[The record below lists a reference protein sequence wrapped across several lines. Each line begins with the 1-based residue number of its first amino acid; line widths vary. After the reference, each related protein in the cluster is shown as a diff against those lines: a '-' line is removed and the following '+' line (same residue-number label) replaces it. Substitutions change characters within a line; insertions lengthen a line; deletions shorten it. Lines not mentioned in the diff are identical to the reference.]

1 VSEPQVTSYWM
12 PQESNTVPCEPGF
25 ADEHDNVAN
34 DGGLGVL
41 VQVLVE
47 NAAEVVEELDVV
59 VVVGELVVVVVVVEL
74 VVIVVVVELVVVVG

>member
-1 VSEPQVTSYWM
+1 M

-59 VVVGELVVVVVVVEL
+59 VVVGELVVVVVVEL
-74 VVIVVVVELVVVVG
+74 VVVVGELVVVVIVVELVVVVVG

>member
-59 VVVGELVVVVVVVEL
+59 VVVGELVVVVVVVVEL
-74 VVIVVVVELVVVVG
+74 VVIVVVV